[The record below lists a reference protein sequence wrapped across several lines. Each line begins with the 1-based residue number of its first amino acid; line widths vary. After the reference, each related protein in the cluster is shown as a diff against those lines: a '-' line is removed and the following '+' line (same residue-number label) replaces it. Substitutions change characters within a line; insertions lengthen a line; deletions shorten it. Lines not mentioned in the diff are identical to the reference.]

1 MPPIETIASPSRN
14 QIKIQVP
21 KEYASYSFQVILVP
35 LAENGVATR
44 EVSSR
49 RTSRKS
55 FVDYL
60 MSCPKLDEGEE
71 LDVSRNQSD
80 FGREVDL

>member
-1 MPPIETIASPSRN
+1 MPSIETIASPYRN

-44 EVSSR
+44 EIHSR
-49 RTSRKS
+49 RKSQKS

-60 MSCPKLDEGEE
+60 LSCPKLDESEE
-71 LDVSRNQSD
+71 LDVSRDQSD